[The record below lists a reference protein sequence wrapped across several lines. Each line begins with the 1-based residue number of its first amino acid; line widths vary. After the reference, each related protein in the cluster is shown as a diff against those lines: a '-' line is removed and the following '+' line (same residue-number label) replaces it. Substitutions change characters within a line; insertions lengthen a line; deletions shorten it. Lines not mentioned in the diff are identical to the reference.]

1 MHSAAGI
8 EDRLF
13 TPARIRLTAWY
24 VSVLAAVLI
33 VLGTALYLVVREQL
47 LNGVDNG
54 VKLVA
59 REARDQ
65 WITTDSVDVR
75 GLSTGPYTVNFMTQ
89 SQLEFASKDGY
100 FHLDLASMDAAN
112 SNGSDLRSSGISG
125 DRQRVYSVRV
135 TAPGRSPA
143 VIQVTRSTEPEHE
156 ALSKLLAGLLIGG
169 AGGLVLAGLGGW
181 WLAGKSLRPVRVAFA
196 RQHAFVSDASH
207 ELRTPLAVIRANAEY
222 LQQEQP
228 ENVEAR
234 DIVSETDR
242 LSSLVDALLAVARDD
257 DRGAKALHTQVDL
270 TEVVE
275 ATVASFQT
283 VTADH
288 ELELTHATPENLMVM
303 GDRDQVRQVLVI
315 LLDNAVRYT
324 PAGGRIHVQAREDG
338 KEAVLTVHD
347 TGIGIPEEALPR
359 VFERFYRA
367 DDARNRQSGGV
378 GLGLA
383 IARELVTRHSGRISV
398 TSTEGAGSTFT
409 VRLPRDTSPVT
420 KRSAAVTSPHQPS
433 GRPGV

>member
-33 VLGTALYLVVREQL
+33 VLGSALYLVVREQL

-54 VKLVA
+54 VRLLAAKATEEWVA
-59 REARDQ
+59 
-65 WITTDSVDVR
+65 TDNVDVR
-75 GLSTGPYTVNFMTQ
+75 GLSTGPYTVNFMTP
-89 SQLEFASKDGY
+89 SQLALATNDGY
-100 FHLDLASMDAAN
+100 FHLDTASMEAAEAN
-112 SNGSDLRSSGISG
+112 ASGTDLRSSGPSG

-135 TAPGRSPA
+135 ASGQRVA
-143 VIQVTRSTEPEHE
+143 LIQVTRSTEPEHE

-169 AGGLVLAGLGGW
+169 AGGLVLAGVGGW
-181 WLAGKSLRPVRVAFA
+181 WLAGKSLRPVRVAFN

-207 ELRTPLAVIRANAEY
+207 ELRTPLAVIRANAEF

-257 DRGAKALHTQVDL
+257 DRGAKALHMQVDL
-270 TEVVE
+270 AEVVE
-275 ATVASFQT
+275 ATVAAFQT
-283 VTADH
+283 VTTDH
-288 ELELTHATPENLMVM
+288 ELELTHATPDELMVM
-303 GDRDQVRQVLVI
+303 GDREQLRQVLVI

-324 PAGGRIHVQAREDG
+324 PAGGRIHVQARADG

-409 VRLPRDTSPVT
+409 VRLPRDT
-420 KRSAAVTSPHQPS
+420 
-433 GRPGV
+433 

>member
-33 VLGTALYLVVREQL
+33 VLGSALYLVVREQL

-54 VKLVA
+54 VRLLAAKATEEWVA
-59 REARDQ
+59 
-65 WITTDSVDVR
+65 TDNVDVR
-75 GLSTGPYTVNFMTQ
+75 GLSTGPYTVNFMTP
-89 SQLEFASKDGY
+89 SQLALATNDGY
-100 FHLDLASMDAAN
+100 FHLDTASMEAAEAN
-112 SNGSDLRSSGISG
+112 ASGTDLRSSGSSG

-135 TAPGRSPA
+135 ASGQRVA
-143 VIQVTRSTEPEHE
+143 LIQVTRSTEPEHE

-169 AGGLVLAGLGGW
+169 AGGLVLAGVGGW
-181 WLAGKSLRPVRVAFA
+181 WLAGKSLRPVRVAFN

-207 ELRTPLAVIRANAEY
+207 ELRTPLAVIRANAEF

-257 DRGAKALHTQVDL
+257 DRGAKALHMQVDL
-270 TEVVE
+270 AEVVE
-275 ATVASFQT
+275 ATVAAFQT
-283 VTADH
+283 VTTDH
-288 ELELTHATPENLMVM
+288 ELELTHATPDELMVM
-303 GDRDQVRQVLVI
+303 GDREQLRQVLVI

-324 PAGGRIHVQAREDG
+324 PAGGRIHVQARADG

-347 TGIGIPEEALPR
+347 TGIGIPEEALPQ

-409 VRLPRDTSPVT
+409 VRLPRDT
-420 KRSAAVTSPHQPS
+420 
-433 GRPGV
+433 

>member
-59 REARDQ
+59 AKATEQ
-65 WITTDSVDVR
+65 WIATGNVDVTR
-75 GLSTGPYTVNFMTQ
+75 AQHRPLHG
-89 SQLEFASKDGY
+89 
-100 FHLDLASMDAAN
+100 
-112 SNGSDLRSSGISG
+112 
-125 DRQRVYSVRV
+125 QRHDD
-135 TAPGRSPA
+135 PGRQPGRRNQQRPA
-143 VIQVTRSTEPEHE
+143 TSTWTWHRWRRPDSQRHRPALIRHARAIASASTPCRVSAPPNQVALIQVTRSTEPEHE

-169 AGGLVLAGLGGW
+169 AGGLVLAGVGGW
-181 WLAGKSLRPVRVAFA
+181 WLAGKSLRPVRVAFN

-207 ELRTPLAVIRANAEY
+207 ELRTPLAVIRANAEF

-257 DRGAKALHTQVDL
+257 DRGAKALHMQVDL
-270 TEVVE
+270 AEVVE
-275 ATVASFQT
+275 ATVASFRT
-283 VTADH
+283 VTTDH
-288 ELELTHATPENLMVM
+288 ELELTYATPDELMVM
-303 GDRDQVRQVLVI
+303 GDREQLRQVLVI

-324 PAGGRIHVQAREDG
+324 PAGGRIHVQARADG

-409 VRLPRDTSPVT
+409 VRLPRDT
-420 KRSAAVTSPHQPS
+420 
-433 GRPGV
+433 

>member
-54 VKLVA
+54 VRLLAAKATEQWVA
-59 REARDQ
+59 
-65 WITTDSVDVR
+65 TDNVSVR
-75 GLSTGPYTVNFMTQ
+75 QLSTGPYTVNYMTP
-89 SQLEFASKDGY
+89 SQLALATNDGY
-100 FHLDLASMDAAN
+100 FHLDTASMEAAESN
-112 SNGSDLRSSGISG
+112 SSGTDLRSSGPSG

-135 TAPGRSPA
+135 TAPVNRVA
-143 VIQVTRSTEPEHE
+143 LIQVTRSTEPEHQ

-169 AGGLVLAGLGGW
+169 AGGLVLAGVGGW
-181 WLAGKSLRPVRVAFA
+181 WLAGKTLRPVRVAFN

-207 ELRTPLAVIRANAEY
+207 ELRTPLAVIRANAEF

-270 TEVVE
+270 ADVVE

-288 ELELTHATPENLMVM
+288 ELELTYATPDELTVM
-303 GDRDQVRQVLVI
+303 GDREQLRQVLVI

-324 PAGGRIHVQAREDG
+324 PAGGRIHVQARADG

-409 VRLPRDTSPVT
+409 VRLPRDT
-420 KRSAAVTSPHQPS
+420 
-433 GRPGV
+433 

>member
-33 VLGTALYLVVREQL
+33 VLGTALYLVVRQQL
-47 LNGVDNG
+47 LNGIDNG
-54 VKLVA
+54 VRLMAAKA
-59 REARDQ
+59 TEQ
-65 WITTDSVDVR
+65 WTSYDEIPS
-75 GLSTGPYTVNFMTQ
+75 GPSSGPYTVNFLPILGT
-89 SQLEFASKDGY
+89 STRP
-100 FHLDLASMDAAN
+100 HLKSPTSEAMHVDIASMEAAYTN
-112 SNGSDLRSSGISG
+112 PNGSDLRSSGSSG
-125 DRQRVYSVRV
+125 DRERVYSVRV
-135 TAPGRSPA
+135 TAPVNRVA
-143 VIQVTRSTEPEHE
+143 LIQVTRSTEPEHQ

-169 AGGLVLAGLGGW
+169 AGGLVLAGVGGW
-181 WLAGKSLRPVRVAFA
+181 WLAGKSLRPVRVAFN

-207 ELRTPLAVIRANAEY
+207 ELRTPLAVIRANAEF

-257 DRGAKALHTQVDL
+257 DRSAKALHMQVDL
-270 TEVVE
+270 AEVVE
-275 ATVASFQT
+275 ATVASFRT
-283 VTADH
+283 VTTDH
-288 ELELTHATPENLMVM
+288 ELELTHATPDELTVM
-303 GDRDQVRQVLVI
+303 GDREQLRQVLVI
-315 LLDNAVRYT
+315 LLDNGVRYT
-324 PAGGRIHVQAREDG
+324 PAGGRIHVQARADG

-409 VRLPRDTSPVT
+409 VRLPRDT
-420 KRSAAVTSPHQPS
+420 
-433 GRPGV
+433 

>member
-54 VKLVA
+54 VRLLAAKATEQWVA
-59 REARDQ
+59 
-65 WITTDSVDVR
+65 TDTVNVR
-75 GLSTGPYTVNFMTQ
+75 RLSTGPYTVNFMTP
-89 SQLEFASKDGY
+89 SQLALATNDGY
-100 FHLDLASMDAAN
+100 FHLDTASMEAADA
-112 SNGSDLRSSGISG
+112 NGSDLRSSGSSG

-135 TAPGRSPA
+135 TAPENRVA
-143 VIQVTRSTEPEHE
+143 LIQVTRSTEPEHQ

-169 AGGLVLAGLGGW
+169 AGGLVLAGVGGW
-181 WLAGKSLRPVRVAFA
+181 WLAGKTLRPVRVAFN

-207 ELRTPLAVIRANAEY
+207 ELRTPLAVIRANAEF

-257 DRGAKALHTQVDL
+257 DRGAKALHMRVDL
-270 TEVVE
+270 AEVVE
-275 ATVASFQT
+275 ATVASFRT
-283 VTADH
+283 VTTDH
-288 ELELTHATPENLMVM
+288 ELELTHATPNELMVM
-303 GDRDQVRQVLVI
+303 GDREQLRQVLVI

-324 PAGGRIHVQAREDG
+324 PAGGRIHVQARADG

-409 VRLPRDTSPVT
+409 VRLPRDT
-420 KRSAAVTSPHQPS
+420 
-433 GRPGV
+433 

>member
-1 MHSAAGI
+1 M
-8 EDRLF
+8 
-13 TPARIRLTAWY
+13 
-24 VSVLAAVLI
+24 SVLAAVLI

-54 VKLVA
+54 VRLLAAKATEQWVA
-59 REARDQ
+59 
-65 WITTDSVDVR
+65 TDTVNVR
-75 GLSTGPYTVNFMTQ
+75 RLSTGPYTVNFMTP
-89 SQLEFASKDGY
+89 SQLALATNDGY
-100 FHLDLASMDAAN
+100 FHLDTASMEAADA
-112 SNGSDLRSSGISG
+112 NGSDLRSSGSSG

-135 TAPGRSPA
+135 TAPENRVA
-143 VIQVTRSTEPEHE
+143 LIQVTRSTEPEHQ

-169 AGGLVLAGLGGW
+169 AGGLVLAGVGGW
-181 WLAGKSLRPVRVAFA
+181 WLAGKTLRPVRVAFN

-207 ELRTPLAVIRANAEY
+207 ELRTPLAVIRANAEF

-257 DRGAKALHTQVDL
+257 DRGAKALHMQVDL
-270 TEVVE
+270 ADVVE
-275 ATVASFQT
+275 VTVASFQT
-283 VTADH
+283 VTTDH
-288 ELELTHATPENLMVM
+288 ELELTYATPDELMVM
-303 GDRDQVRQVLVI
+303 GDREQLRQVLVI

-324 PAGGRIHVQAREDG
+324 PAGGRIHVQARAEG

-347 TGIGIPEEALPR
+347 TGIGIPEDALPR

-383 IARELVTRHSGRISV
+383 I
-398 TSTEGAGSTFT
+398 
-409 VRLPRDTSPVT
+409 
-420 KRSAAVTSPHQPS
+420 
-433 GRPGV
+433 

>member
-33 VLGTALYLVVREQL
+33 VLGTTLYLVVREQL
-47 LNGVDNG
+47 LNGIDNG

-65 WITTDSVDVR
+65 WVTSDNVDASA
-75 GLSTGPYTVNFMTQ
+75 LSTGPYTVNWMTPNE
-89 SQLEFASKDGY
+89 LTIASANGHPHWDP
-100 FHLDLASMDAAN
+100 ASMVAALN
-112 SNGSDLRSSGISG
+112 RGSDLRSSGSSG
-125 DRQRVYSVRV
+125 DRQRVYSVKV
-135 TAPGRSPA
+135 SAPGRA
-143 VIQVTRSTEPEHE
+143 ALIQVTRSTEPEHQ

-169 AGGLVLAGLGGW
+169 AGGLVLAGVGGW
-181 WLAGKSLRPVRVAFA
+181 WLAGKSLRPVRVAFN

-207 ELRTPLAVIRANAEY
+207 ELRTPLAVIRANAEF

-242 LSSLVDALLAVARDD
+242 LSALVDALLAVARDD
-257 DRGAKALHTQVDL
+257 DRGARALHMQVDL
-270 TEVVE
+270 AEVVE
-275 ATVASFQT
+275 VTVASFQT
-283 VTADH
+283 VTTDH
-288 ELELTHATPENLMVM
+288 ELELTHATPDELMVM
-303 GDRDQVRQVLVI
+303 GDRDQLRQVLVI

-324 PAGGRIHVQAREDG
+324 PAGGRIHVQARADG
-338 KEAVLTVHD
+338 REAVLTVHD

-409 VRLPRDTSPVT
+409 VRLPRDT
-420 KRSAAVTSPHQPS
+420 
-433 GRPGV
+433 

>member
-24 VSVLAAVLI
+24 VSVLAAVLV
-33 VLGTALYLVVREQL
+33 VLGSALYLVVREQL

-54 VKLVA
+54 VRLLAAKATEEWVA
-59 REARDQ
+59 
-65 WITTDSVDVR
+65 TDTVNVR
-75 GLSTGPYTVNFMTQ
+75 RLSTGPYTVNFMTP
-89 SQLEFASKDGY
+89 SQLALATNDGY
-100 FHLDLASMDAAN
+100 FHLDTASMEAADA
-112 SNGSDLRSSGISG
+112 NGTDLRSSGASG
-125 DRQRVYSVRV
+125 DRQRVYSVKV
-135 TAPGRSPA
+135 TAPENRVA
-143 VIQVTRSTEPEHE
+143 LIQVTRSTEPEHQ

-169 AGGLVLAGLGGW
+169 AGGLVLAGVGGW
-181 WLAGKSLRPVRVAFA
+181 WLAGKTLRPVRVAFN

-207 ELRTPLAVIRANAEY
+207 ELRTPLAVIRANAEF

-257 DRGAKALHTQVDL
+257 DRGAKALHMQVDL
-270 TEVVE
+270 ADVVE
-275 ATVASFQT
+275 ATVASFRT
-283 VTADH
+283 VTTDH
-288 ELELTHATPENLMVM
+288 ELGLTYATPGELMVM
-303 GDRDQVRQVLVI
+303 GDREQLRQVLVI

-324 PAGGRIHVQAREDG
+324 PTGGRIHVQAREDG

-409 VRLPRDTSPVT
+409 VRLPRETGASRNAPT
-420 KRSAAVTSPHQPS
+420 AVTSPRHLS
-433 GRPGV
+433 GG